1 VVRQIVAG
9 GHELAS
15 HGDAHHRADSQTH
28 HEFQKDVTRAKNIL
42 EDIGGVAVKGYRAA
56 SFSIAANNSWAYDIL
71 TRAGYR
77 YSSSL
82 YPARYVREAPQFAFH
97 PIAGEDFIEI
107 PIPSARRFGFH
118 WPCGGGF
125 FRLFPY
131 ALSAQNIRAAARRD
145 NQPCVFYFHPWEIDP
160 GQPRVAGA
168 PLKSRIRHYTNL
180 AKMDGR
186 LRRLLKDFRW
196 TRLDR
201 IYPVLSS

>member
-1 VVRQIVAG
+1 MFFNAGVHGTFFTLGWVAERYPSLVRRIVAG

-15 HGDAHHRADSQTH
+15 HGDAHHRADSQNH

-71 TRAGYR
+71 DRAGYR

-97 PIAGEDFIEI
+97 PIMGNDFIEV
-107 PIPSARRFGFH
+107 PIASARRFGFD
-118 WPCGGGF
+118 WPCGGGGF

-131 ALSAQNIRAAARRD
+131 ALSAQNIRAARRD
-145 NQPCVFYFHPWEIDP
+145 NRNRPSSTSTRGKSIPASRGLPV
-160 GQPRVAGA
+160 PR
-168 PLKSRIRHYTNL
+168 
-180 AKMDGR
+180 
-186 LRRLLKDFRW
+186 
-196 TRLDR
+196 
-201 IYPVLSS
+201 